1 MITALIVLP
10 IGGALLLWL
19 VPFSRFW
26 TGSIAFLIALIE
38 VGLWIDALARFDF
51 SGGIQFQAQQTW
63 FSDLNVSYHVG
74 FYGFS
79 LWLSGLTVVVMACA
93 IGYAF
98 WTGRE
103 RPRAY
108 FGLMLL
114 LTGAIVGVFASLDL
128 LLFYAFW
135 EGMLIPLYLL
145 VGVWGG
151 PGRLGATLKF
161 VIYTMVGSLLM
172 LASIIVFGLQ
182 QNTFDLVSSGTSSS
196 IWIFLGFA
204 AAFAVKAP
212 LFPLHGW
219 LPDAYRESSPEVAG
233 ILSGVVSKAAAFGF
247 LAIAIR
253 KFPEPAADLRNVILV
268 LAAIGLEYGSLIAF
282 RAPDI
287 RGVVAYSSL
296 AQMGLITLGVFANNS
311 LGFDGA
317 VLQMVNHGL
326 ISAALFLLAG
336 TVIRRTTTDDFSF
349 LGGMARGRPILA
361 TVLMTTGIIALAVPG
376 SSAFAGEFLILAG
389 VFQEGWLYGVIG
401 AVAIVLAAMYML
413 RLISAVL
420 HRQRGGL
427 VTDDALD
434 LRPAEMCVIVP
445 LVGCLLALSAW
456 PAAISGHSLPT
467 ASPIPIT
474 AASGAADQ
482 QRATYSVTQSAT
494 AVGGG
499 GYTGVGLGKRVSCV
513 QIRAQFRF
521 DKCMTAPRLSK
532 ARSGVQGVMTP

>member
-1 MITALIVLP
+1 MVTALILVP
-10 IGGALLLWL
+10 VGGALLLWL
-19 VPFSRFW
+19 VPFNRLW
-26 TGSIAFLIALIE
+26 TGSLAFLISLVE
-38 VGLWIDALARFDF
+38 VGLWIDTVARFNF
-51 SGGIQFQAQQTW
+51 SGGLQFEARQSW
-63 FSDLNVSYHVG
+63 FSDLHVSYHVG

-79 LWLSGLTVVVMACA
+79 LWLVGLTVVVMACA
-93 IGYAF
+93 VGYAF

-103 RPRAY
+103 RARAY

-114 LTGAIVGVFASLDL
+114 LTGAVVGVFAAQDL

-135 EGMLIPLYLL
+135 EGMLIPLYVL

-151 PGRLGATLKF
+151 PGRMTATLKF

-182 QNTFDLVSSGTSSS
+182 QGTFDLISSGTSSN

-233 ILSGVVSKAAAFGF
+233 VLSGVISKAAAYGF

-253 KFPEPAADLRNVILV
+253 KFPGPTADMRTAILV
-268 LAAIGLEYGSLIAF
+268 LAAVGLVYGSFMAF
-282 RAPDI
+282 RAPDF

-296 AQMGLITLGVFANNS
+296 AQLGLITLGLFAGNS

-326 ISAALFLLAG
+326 ISAALFLIAG
-336 TVIRRTTTDDFSF
+336 AVIRRTTTDDFAF

-389 VFQEGWLYGVIG
+389 VFQTGWLYAVIG

-427 VTDDALD
+427 VTDNLFD
-434 LRPAEMCVIVP
+434 LRPAELAVIVP
-445 LVGCLLALSAW
+445 LVGCLLALSVW
-456 PAAISGHSLPT
+456 PAAVSGHSFPRTTANAGFQPFPAT
-467 ASPIPIT
+467 ASFST
-474 AASGAADQ
+474 TETVSGLG
-482 QRATYSVTQSAT
+482 S
-494 AVGGG
+494 GGMM
-499 GYTGVGLGKRVSCV
+499 GVGITPIDAARGFGSK
-513 QIRAQFRF
+513 
-521 DKCMTAPRLSK
+521 PRSAVK
-532 ARSGVQGVMTP
+532 GVMTP